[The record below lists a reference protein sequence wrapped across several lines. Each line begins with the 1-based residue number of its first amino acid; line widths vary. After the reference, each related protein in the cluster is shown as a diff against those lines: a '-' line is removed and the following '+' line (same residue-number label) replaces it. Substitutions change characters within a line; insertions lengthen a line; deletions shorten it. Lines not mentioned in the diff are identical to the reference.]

1 MSSRPPIA
9 VVGVS
14 ALFPNSPDAEHFW
27 RNIVDGADL
36 LSDIPE
42 SHWRVDD
49 YYDPGLGTP
58 DKMYAQRG
66 GFLPYVDFSPAE
78 FGIPPNV
85 APATDT
91 AQLLALAVARQ
102 VLEDVAGADLSR
114 VDRERVSV
122 VLGVASATEMVAHM
136 SGRLQAPVWE
146 RALRGAGIAGDQ
158 IESFNQQIAAAYTP
172 WQENTFPGLLGNV
185 VAGRI
190 ANRFDLGGTNCVVD
204 AACASSLAAVSIALN
219 ELYLGDSD
227 MVITGGVDALND
239 ILMFM
244 CFAKVTALSP
254 SGDCRPF
261 SDQADGTMLGEGLA
275 MMALKR
281 LDDAERD
288 GDPIYAVIRGMGT
301 SSDGR
306 AKSIYAPSAQG
317 QAKAL
322 RRAYEAAGY
331 GPETVGLLE
340 AHGTGTKAGD
350 LAEFSALREVFD
362 LSGRQDRQW
371 CALGSVKSQVGHTKA
386 ASGACGLFKAVMALH
401 HKTLPP
407 TIKVDQPNPA
417 LDMDSSPFYLSTQ
430 SRPWIAE
437 DGAPRRASVSSF
449 GFGGTN
455 FHVTLEE
462 YTGGGSHARRHRSW
476 KSELVL
482 LGAAT
487 AAALAGEA
495 TRLSASLVD
504 DNDMLRYLAQ
514 QTQASYDPGRQHRL
528 ALVADD
534 CASLRSMLD
543 EAAGRLADGTT
554 AAQFS
559 SPKGYFYSAQ
569 QSGPVALLFPGQGSQ
584 YVGMGADIP
593 QLFEAAL
600 APWETARASLLDAAC
615 DLHRIVWPKTA
626 FSEQDRAAQATMLT
640 STEWAQPAIGAHSL
654 SLLQIVRAL
663 DIKPVTVAGHSF
675 GEVVALCAAGVFDDE
690 AALRIA
696 RKRGALMAEAA
707 RDTAGT
713 MCAVSA
719 PCEIVGALLDQWG
732 HSVVIA
738 NHNSPTQVILS
749 GTADAIAE
757 AVRRLSAI
765 GINSTQLNVATA
777 FHSDIVAGC
786 SVPFRTYLSEIP
798 FDAPAVPVY
807 ANSTARPYA
816 GDADTMR
823 ATLAQQIAQ
832 PVRFVEQVRSM
843 WVAGVRTFVEVGPDG
858 VLTNQVDKCL
868 EGLPHHAIALDRK
881 RTNGIR
887 ALWLGLA
894 QLAAAGVPMNFAAL
908 WTDFHTVDDPRTRQ
922 KPKLT
927 LRINGANYGKPQVD
941 DQPASS
947 AQDAQTTAAPSPAS
961 LKPLVAEVI
970 PPPPMPAVMPAQ
982 PAARMPAE
990 PVEVS
995 VNMDLVGDMLDV
1007 VAEKTGYPVE
1017 ILDLSMALEAD
1028 LGIDSIKRV
1037 EILSAVQQRVPSLP
1051 DMEASAMAGLTT
1063 LQEIVDYLAPLSKP
1077 IGHSTNGNGQRN
1089 GTAVLEKPPSPPN
1102 GSAVPE
1108 KPAGVDTD
1116 LVSDMLDV
1124 VAEKTGYPV
1133 EILDLSMALEADLG
1147 IDSIKRVEIL
1157 SAVQQRVPSLPD
1169 MEASAMAGL
1178 TTLQEIVD
1186 YLAPLSK
1193 PMSHSANGNG
1203 QHNGATLIE
1212 RGDRLPFELTGRP
1225 IARYTVRAIAAPACG
1240 MGIAGLHEAD
1250 RLEIVGGE
1258 TAVAAALADILRT
1271 HGISAVV
1278 VAQASAD
1285 STCILH
1291 LGGLASAQSRDEA
1304 VAVNRLVFADAL
1316 RIAPRMESGGGVF
1329 VTVQDT
1335 GGTFG
1340 LLSDAGSR
1348 AWAGGVAALTRTV
1361 ALEWPGTHAKA
1372 IDIDTTKQSPR
1383 QIAEQIAMEILA
1395 GGPEFEVGLG
1405 SEHGRVTVV
1414 AEESRVTGRLARLDH
1429 RDVIVVSGGA
1439 RGVTAAAVIAL
1450 AKQTQA
1456 GFVVIGRSEL
1466 GDEPPAARGL
1476 RTAAELKRALLAEA
1490 QRTGA
1495 KPTPRQLEQQVRRV
1509 QADREIRATIA
1520 AVEAAGSR
1528 VIYRAIDVRD
1538 RTEVCSMLDR
1548 VRTDVGPIT
1557 AVVHGAG
1564 VLADARMSRKSTD
1577 QFDQVFGTKVD
1588 GLSALLEATAADR
1601 LKAILLFSSVSA
1613 HRGNVGQGDYAMA
1626 NEVLNQV
1633 ALAEQTRRGPSCLVR
1648 SLGWG
1653 PWEAGMVTPALKAV
1667 FESRG
1672 ITPIPVEDGACAF
1685 VAEALDS
1692 QTRDAHVVLGG
1703 ALIPGGLP
1711 DRLPESGRL
1720 VRVAAHAAQQPYLVD
1735 HRVRQQVVLPV
1746 VQVAEWFV
1754 RAAQG
1759 CLPGQQVVRLRDLR
1773 VLRGIVLPNF
1783 TDAGDAFV
1791 VRCVPIENTPRRLQ
1805 LALLDTAGVV
1815 RYSATAELGAGNHN
1829 TPGVESCCATAQ
1841 CSTEQQSFYGEGR
1854 LFHGPAF
1861 QVIERVSWREPSGA
1875 TAQLHGLDQAGW
1887 PHQCWATDPA
1897 ALDGCL
1903 QLGFLWGL
1911 MRTGRRMLPLQIQ
1924 QIIRY
1929 RPGPTDGT
1937 LYCHL
1942 DNGESNDNR
1951 IVFDLRLTDAGGS
1964 AIAEFKRVEMYAY
1977 GD

>member
-42 SHWRVDD
+42 SHWRIDD

-91 AQLLALAVARQ
+91 AQLLALAVAKQ

-136 SGRLQAPVWE
+136 SGRLQAPVWQ
-146 RALRGAGIAGDQ
+146 RALRGAGIADEQ
-158 IESFNQQIAAAYTP
+158 LESFNQQIAAAYTP

-261 SDQADGTMLGEGLA
+261 SDKADGTMLGEGLA

-331 GPETVGLLE
+331 DPGTVGLLE

-417 LDMDSSPFYLSTQ
+417 LDMDSSPFYLPTQ
-430 SRPWIAE
+430 SRPWIADE
-437 DGAPRRASVSSF
+437 GAPRRASVSSF

-462 YTGGGSHARRHRSW
+462 YTGRAGHARRHRSW
-476 KSELVL
+476 KSELVV

-487 AAALAGEA
+487 AAALSGEA

-504 DNDMLRYLAQ
+504 DKDMLRYIAH
-514 QTQASYDPGRQHRL
+514 QTQTSYDPCRQHRL

-534 CASLRSMLD
+534 CASLRAMLS

-554 AAQFS
+554 AAQFA

-569 QSGPVALLFPGQGSQ
+569 QTGPVALLFPGQGSQ

-593 QLFEAAL
+593 QLFEPAL
-600 APWETARASLLDAAC
+600 CPWETARAALLEADF
-615 DLHRIVWPKTA
+615 DLHRIVWPKPA
-626 FSEQDRAAQATMLT
+626 FSEQDRARQATTLT
-640 STEWAQPAIGAHSL
+640 RTEWAQPAIGAHSL

-663 DIKPVTVAGHSF
+663 GIKSVAVGGHSF
-675 GEVVALCAAGVFDDE
+675 GEVMALCAAGVFDDE

-707 RDTAGT
+707 RDRAGT

-749 GTADAIAE
+749 GTADAIAD
-757 AVRRLSAI
+757 AVRRLSEI

-777 FHSDIVAGC
+777 FHSDIVARC
-786 SVPFRTYLSEIP
+786 SVPFGTYLADIP
-798 FDAPAVPVY
+798 FQAPVVPVY
-807 ANSTARPYA
+807 ANATARPYD

-823 ATLAQQIAQ
+823 ATLAEQIAQ

-843 WVAGVRTFVEVGPDG
+843 WVAGVRTFVEVGPDA
-858 VLTNQVDKCL
+858 VLTNQVGKCL

-894 QLAAAGVPMNFAAL
+894 QLAAAGVPMNFAGL
-908 WTDFHTVDDPRTRQ
+908 WSDFHTVEDPRTRQ

-927 LRINGANYGKPQVD
+927 LKINGANYDKPQVD
-941 DQPASS
+941 HQPASS
-947 AQDAQTTAAPSPAS
+947 AQDAQTTAAPCAAP

-970 PPPPMPAVMPAQ
+970 PPPPMPAAAPAEPAARAIAQ
-982 PAARMPAE
+982 PAAP
-990 PVEVS
+990 S
-995 VNMDLVGDMLDV
+995 VGTDLVTDMLDV

-1028 LGIDSIKRV
+1028 LGIDS
-1037 EILSAVQQRVPSLP
+1037 
-1051 DMEASAMAGLTT
+1051 
-1063 LQEIVDYLAPLSKP
+1063 
-1077 IGHSTNGNGQRN
+1077 
-1089 GTAVLEKPPSPPN
+1089 
-1102 GSAVPE
+1102 
-1108 KPAGVDTD
+1108 
-1116 LVSDMLDV
+1116 
-1124 VAEKTGYPV
+1124 
-1133 EILDLSMALEADLG
+1133 
-1147 IDSIKRVEIL
+1147 
-1157 SAVQQRVPSLPD
+1157 
-1169 MEASAMAGL
+1169 
-1178 TTLQEIVD
+1178 
-1186 YLAPLSK
+1186 
-1193 PMSHSANGNG
+1193 
-1203 QHNGATLIE
+1203 
-1212 RGDRLPFELTGRP
+1212 
-1225 IARYTVRAIAAPACG
+1225 
-1240 MGIAGLHEAD
+1240 
-1250 RLEIVGGE
+1250 
-1258 TAVAAALADILRT
+1258 
-1271 HGISAVV
+1271 
-1278 VAQASAD
+1278 
-1285 STCILH
+1285 
-1291 LGGLASAQSRDEA
+1291 
-1304 VAVNRLVFADAL
+1304 
-1316 RIAPRMESGGGVF
+1316 
-1329 VTVQDT
+1329 
-1335 GGTFG
+1335 
-1340 LLSDAGSR
+1340 
-1348 AWAGGVAALTRTV
+1348 
-1361 ALEWPGTHAKA
+1361 
-1372 IDIDTTKQSPR
+1372 
-1383 QIAEQIAMEILA
+1383 
-1395 GGPEFEVGLG
+1395 
-1405 SEHGRVTVV
+1405 
-1414 AEESRVTGRLARLDH
+1414 
-1429 RDVIVVSGGA
+1429 
-1439 RGVTAAAVIAL
+1439 
-1450 AKQTQA
+1450 
-1456 GFVVIGRSEL
+1456 
-1466 GDEPPAARGL
+1466 
-1476 RTAAELKRALLAEA
+1476 
-1490 QRTGA
+1490 
-1495 KPTPRQLEQQVRRV
+1495 
-1509 QADREIRATIA
+1509 
-1520 AVEAAGSR
+1520 
-1528 VIYRAIDVRD
+1528 
-1538 RTEVCSMLDR
+1538 
-1548 VRTDVGPIT
+1548 
-1557 AVVHGAG
+1557 
-1564 VLADARMSRKSTD
+1564 
-1577 QFDQVFGTKVD
+1577 
-1588 GLSALLEATAADR
+1588 
-1601 LKAILLFSSVSA
+1601 
-1613 HRGNVGQGDYAMA
+1613 
-1626 NEVLNQV
+1626 
-1633 ALAEQTRRGPSCLVR
+1633 
-1648 SLGWG
+1648 
-1653 PWEAGMVTPALKAV
+1653 
-1667 FESRG
+1667 
-1672 ITPIPVEDGACAF
+1672 
-1685 VAEALDS
+1685 
-1692 QTRDAHVVLGG
+1692 
-1703 ALIPGGLP
+1703 
-1711 DRLPESGRL
+1711 
-1720 VRVAAHAAQQPYLVD
+1720 
-1735 HRVRQQVVLPV
+1735 
-1746 VQVAEWFV
+1746 
-1754 RAAQG
+1754 
-1759 CLPGQQVVRLRDLR
+1759 
-1773 VLRGIVLPNF
+1773 
-1783 TDAGDAFV
+1783 
-1791 VRCVPIENTPRRLQ
+1791 
-1805 LALLDTAGVV
+1805 
-1815 RYSATAELGAGNHN
+1815 
-1829 TPGVESCCATAQ
+1829 
-1841 CSTEQQSFYGEGR
+1841 
-1854 LFHGPAF
+1854 
-1861 QVIERVSWREPSGA
+1861 
-1875 TAQLHGLDQAGW
+1875 
-1887 PHQCWATDPA
+1887 
-1897 ALDGCL
+1897 
-1903 QLGFLWGL
+1903 
-1911 MRTGRRMLPLQIQ
+1911 
-1924 QIIRY
+1924 
-1929 RPGPTDGT
+1929 
-1937 LYCHL
+1937 
-1942 DNGESNDNR
+1942 
-1951 IVFDLRLTDAGGS
+1951 
-1964 AIAEFKRVEMYAY
+1964 
-1977 GD
+1977 